1 MLRALKDKF
10 LLRLM
15 MLSERVSER
24 QLMMIL
30 AVVVGIIAGLATF
43 FFQWLLGGVEHVLTS
58 WFPISKA
65 GWLYLVYP
73 GIGIMVASIFVK
85 YIIQDDISEGV
96 TKVLYAMSK
105 RGSIIKPHNCYSS
118 VVGGAMT
125 IGFGGSVGPEAPI
138 VLTGAAIGSNI
149 GRLLK
154 LNYRNITLMLS
165 CGVAAALAAIF
176 KAPITGV
183 IFVMEIL
190 MLDITMNAI
199 VPLIISAVTSTTLVF
214 FLKGFDPI
222 LAVDVTGTFQLAHL
236 PMYLLLGGLGGLM
249 ANYFTTFNGKVRDR
263 ISSLGAQRKKWLV
276 GGIVLG
282 VLVFLFPPLYGEGY
296 GAFTSLM
303 HGDTDTLF
311 NNSLLYRFRDVDWV
325 ILAYLAAIMFFKVI
339 AMAVTNAAGG
349 VGGTF
354 APSLFVGAFLG
365 GIIAFVSNTWLGMDL
380 PILSFSLV
388 GMAGVMAGVMK
399 APLTSIFLIAEL
411 SNGYELF
418 VPLMLVA
425 SISFAI
431 SYYMDPDSIYTKSL
445 RKRNELLTHNK
456 DRSVLVFL
464 NLEKLME
471 TDFTPIREDT
481 TLRELLD
488 HIAHKRRNIFPVLDD
503 RGVLKGVV
511 QLDDLRAHMFRAEK
525 HSNTADQYMI
535 PPPDVIQKKESITGV
550 LDKFESSQAWML
562 PVVDRDYHYLGFI
575 SKSRI
580 LAAYRE
586 QLIELSQE

>member
-30 AVVVGIIAGLATF
+30 AVVVGIVAGLATF

-263 ISSLGAQRKKWLV
+263 ISGNYIRKNHTGFRITLAT
-276 GGIVLG
+276 GQTFHMT
-282 VLVFLFPPLYGEGY
+282 FL
-296 GAFTSLM
+296 
-303 HGDTDTLF
+303 
-311 NNSLLYRFRDVDWV
+311 
-325 ILAYLAAIMFFKVI
+325 
-339 AMAVTNAAGG
+339 
-349 VGGTF
+349 
-354 APSLFVGAFLG
+354 
-365 GIIAFVSNTWLGMDL
+365 
-380 PILSFSLV
+380 
-388 GMAGVMAGVMK
+388 
-399 APLTSIFLIAEL
+399 
-411 SNGYELF
+411 
-418 VPLMLVA
+418 
-425 SISFAI
+425 
-431 SYYMDPDSIYTKSL
+431 
-445 RKRNELLTHNK
+445 
-456 DRSVLVFL
+456 
-464 NLEKLME
+464 
-471 TDFTPIREDT
+471 
-481 TLRELLD
+481 
-488 HIAHKRRNIFPVLDD
+488 
-503 RGVLKGVV
+503 
-511 QLDDLRAHMFRAEK
+511 
-525 HSNTADQYMI
+525 
-535 PPPDVIQKKESITGV
+535 
-550 LDKFESSQAWML
+550 
-562 PVVDRDYHYLGFI
+562 
-575 SKSRI
+575 
-580 LAAYRE
+580 
-586 QLIELSQE
+586 